1 MRPVRSADS
10 LATFKCRL
18 SGNLGVSSSYNP
30 KNLSCPVT
38 GIALPSPLLPEF
50 MGNPVTTLQI
60 SSLEAHRAR
69 TSSESRADVAV
80 CSTQAV

>member
-1 MRPVRSADS
+1 MRSADS
-10 LATFKCRL
+10 LATFVCRL
-18 SGNLGVSSSYNP
+18 PGNLGVSSSYNP
-30 KNLSCPVT
+30 KSLFWPVT
-38 GIALPSPLLPEF
+38 GIALQSPLLPEF

-60 SSLEAHRAR
+60 SSLESHRAR